1 MVEDGILSKPFG
13 GLRVNLELL
22 TVYMAV
28 RLDTV
33 LLLRCV
39 PGAEPLHPDLQFKLH
54 LLLPAS
60 SSPHSSG

>member
-39 PGAEPLHPDLQFKLH
+39 PGAEPLHPDL
-54 LLLPAS
+54 
-60 SSPHSSG
+60 